1 MGDAAGELADRF
13 HLLRLAQSLFGLLAL
28 GDRLCNASLQRLV
41 EMLQRLLGTLACG
54 DVLKQHRDLATAGR
68 FDTERREFEMTPGG
82 DQLALEAYRYS
93 RPKHAAVEFGPA
105 IGFVGHHLAQ
115 LLPNDVG
122 DAGMQRVG
130 RVGLDMDVVAQRAV
144 RAVEEFDDA
153 KAFIDGIEESAVSLF
168 AVGKRRLGAFPLGIV
183 GGRKG
188 AEPCVL
194 RLERRD
200 ARAAILRSRLDAR
213 TPAGGNRENSG
224 QFRDLGDVA
233 HNQVPTGL
241 KSSCLLAR
249 PIPSGHKAHRW
260 AFPVRL

>member
-1 MGDAAGELADRF
+1 MRDAAGELADRF
-13 HLLRLAQSLFGLLAL
+13 HFLRLTQGLFGLLAL
-28 GDRLCNASLQRLV
+28 GDRLCNAGLQRLV

-68 FDTERREFEMTPGG
+68 FDTEGREFEMTPGG
-82 DQLALEAYRYS
+82 DQLTLEAYRYS

-105 IGFVGHHLAQ
+105 IGFVGHHLSK
-115 LLPNDVG
+115 LLSNDVG

-130 RVGLDMDVVAQRAV
+130 RVGLDMDVVAQRAL

-168 AVGKRRLGAFPLGIV
+168 AVGKGRLGAFPLGIV

-200 ARAAILRSRLDAR
+200 ALLQFFDLD
-213 TPAGGNRENSG
+213 
-224 QFRDLGDVA
+224 
-233 HNQVPTGL
+233 
-241 KSSCLLAR
+241 
-249 PIPSGHKAHRW
+249 
-260 AFPVRL
+260 